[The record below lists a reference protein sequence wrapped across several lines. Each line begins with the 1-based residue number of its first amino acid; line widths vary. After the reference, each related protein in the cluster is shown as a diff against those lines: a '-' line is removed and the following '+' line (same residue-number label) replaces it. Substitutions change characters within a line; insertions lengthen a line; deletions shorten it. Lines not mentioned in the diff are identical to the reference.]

1 MVEQLVVNH
10 QVNVRIILFP
20 RKYLNRDF
28 NLIHLINLI
37 GEIDKFN
44 KVIIVV
50 QTNVS
55 AAKLEN
61 RDGP

>member
-28 NLIHLINLI
+28 NLIHLINLV
-37 GEIDKFN
+37 GEIDQKDKFN

-50 QTNVS
+50 ETR
-55 AAKLEN
+55 KKI
-61 RDGP
+61 